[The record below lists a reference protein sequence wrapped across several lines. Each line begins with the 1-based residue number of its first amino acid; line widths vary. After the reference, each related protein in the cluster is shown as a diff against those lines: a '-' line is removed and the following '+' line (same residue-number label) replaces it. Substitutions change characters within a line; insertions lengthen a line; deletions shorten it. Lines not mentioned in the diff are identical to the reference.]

1 MAEYNLLLRN
11 VFKDS
16 LLVYILLKT
25 KTVLRL
31 ISCYF
36 LLVHGSGGGSLFA
49 RPKSD
54 AKKALGLGLIHPW
67 GLALWTSC
75 PIEPAWFRTS
85 C

>member
-31 ISCYF
+31 IVVNFCWSTVPTAGRF
-36 LLVHGSGGGSLFA
+36 LLAQKVTQKRRLGS
-49 RPKSD
+49 
-54 AKKALGLGLIHPW
+54 ALSIRGASPCGHPV
-67 GLALWTSC
+67 
-75 PIEPAWFRTS
+75 P
-85 C
+85 